1 MTRVLL
7 VDDQDLVRAGLRM
20 LCEAQPDIEV
30 VGEARTGGEAVR
42 LAAEFVPD
50 VVLMDL
56 RMPGMGG
63 TTATQLILQA
73 RPTSRV
79 VVLTTFDDDD
89 HLYPALAAGAC
100 GFLTKDAAPKDL
112 LAAIRQASVGESAYS
127 PEVLRRLVDS
137 AVRSRTSGNPAP
149 TALPEL
155 SQRERDVLACLGLG
169 LTNLEIAA
177 RLHIGVTTV
186 KTHVA
191 NLMER
196 TGSPNRVHLA
206 ILAVR
211 HDLVAET
218 DAGTQR

>member
-1 MTRVLL
+1 MIRVLL

-20 LCEAQPDIEV
+20 LCEAQADIEI
-30 VGEARTGGEAVR
+30 VGEARTGSEAVR
-42 LAAEFVPD
+42 LAGELVPD
-50 VVLMDL
+50 VVVMDL

-73 RPTSRV
+73 RPAIRV

-112 LAAIRQASVGESAYS
+112 LAAIRQAAAGESAYS

-137 AVRSRTSGNPAP
+137 AVRSRTGATAP
-149 TALPEL
+149 DLALPEL
-155 SQRERDVLACLGLG
+155 SPRERDVLGCLGRG
-169 LTNLEIAA
+169 MTNLEIAD

-196 TGSPNRVHLA
+196 TGSANRVHLA

-211 HDLVAET
+211 NDLVPEM
-218 DAGTQR
+218 GQQIRE

>member
-1 MTRVLL
+1 VIRVLL
-7 VDDQDLVRAGLRM
+7 VDDQDLIRAGLRM

-30 VGEARTGGEAVR
+30 VGEARTGSEAVR
-42 LAAEFVPD
+42 LADEFVPD

-73 RPTSRV
+73 RPTSRIGV
-79 VVLTTFDDDD
+79 VTTFDDDD

-112 LAAIRQASVGESAYS
+112 LAAVRRAAAGENAYS
-127 PEVLRRLVDS
+127 PQVLRRLIDC
-137 AVRSRTSGNPAP
+137 AVRSRTSATPLSA
-149 TALPEL
+149 ALPEL
-155 SQRERDVLACLGLG
+155 SERERDALGCLGLG

-211 HDLVAET
+211 QNLVPEADPHT
-218 DAGTQR
+218 AD

>member
-1 MTRVLL
+1 MIRVLL

-20 LCEAQPDIEV
+20 LCEAQSDIEV
-30 VGEARTGGEAVR
+30 IGEARTGSEAVR
-42 LAAEFVPD
+42 LADQFVPD

-73 RPTSRV
+73 RPASRV

-112 LAAIRQASVGESAYS
+112 LAAVRQAAAGENAYS
-127 PEVLRRLVDS
+127 PQVLRRLVDS
-137 AVRSRTSGNPAP
+137 AVRSRTNATPPDAV
-149 TALPEL
+149 LPEL
-155 SQRERDVLACLGLG
+155 SPRERDVLGCLGLG

-211 HDLVAET
+211 HDLVPEAE
-218 DAGTQR
+218 AQGPA

>member
-1 MTRVLL
+1 MIRVLL
-7 VDDQDLVRAGLRM
+7 VDDQDLIRAGLRM
-20 LCEAQPDIEV
+20 LCEAQADIEI
-30 VGEARTGGEAVR
+30 VGEARTGSEAVR
-42 LAAEFVPD
+42 LAGELVPD
-50 VVLMDL
+50 VVVMDL

-73 RPTSRV
+73 RPAIRV

-112 LAAIRQASVGESAYS
+112 LAAIRQAAVGESAYS

-137 AVRSRTSGNPAP
+137 AVRSRIGATAP
-149 TALPEL
+149 DVELPEL
-155 SQRERDVLACLGLG
+155 SPRERDVLGCLGLG
-169 LTNLEIAA
+169 MTNVEIAD

-196 TGSPNRVHLA
+196 TGSTNRVHLA
-206 ILAVR
+206 VLAVR
-211 HDLVAET
+211 SDLIPEADRQIRE
-218 DAGTQR
+218 

>member
-1 MTRVLL
+1 
-7 VDDQDLVRAGLRM
+7 
-20 LCEAQPDIEV
+20 
-30 VGEARTGGEAVR
+30 
-42 LAAEFVPD
+42 
-50 VVLMDL
+50 
-56 RMPGMGG
+56 MPGMGG

-112 LAAIRQASVGESAYS
+112 LAAIRQAAAGENAYS
-127 PEVLRRLVDS
+127 PQVLRRLVDS
-137 AVRSRTSGNPAP
+137 AVRSRTSVAAP
-149 TALPEL
+149 DATLTEL
-155 SQRERDVLACLGLG
+155 SPRERDVLGCLGLG
-169 LTNLEIAA
+169 LTNQEIAE

-186 KTHVA
+186 KTHVG

-211 HDLVAET
+211 HDLVPET
-218 DAGTQR
+218 DAHDSP

>member
-1 MTRVLL
+1 VIRVLL

-30 VGEARTGGEAVR
+30 VGEARTGSEAVR
-42 LAAEFVPD
+42 LAGAFVPD

-100 GFLTKDAAPKDL
+100 GFLTKDAAPKEL
-112 LAAIRQASVGESAYS
+112 LVAIRQAAAGENAYS
-127 PEVLRRLVDS
+127 PQVLRRLVDS
-137 AVRSRTSGNPAP
+137 AVRSRTAGAPSGTP
-149 TALPEL
+149 LPEL
-155 SQRERDVLACLGLG
+155 SDRELDVLGCLGGG
-169 LTNLEIAA
+169 LTNLEIAE

-211 HDLVAET
+211 HDLVPDTEI
-218 DAGTQR
+218 RPH